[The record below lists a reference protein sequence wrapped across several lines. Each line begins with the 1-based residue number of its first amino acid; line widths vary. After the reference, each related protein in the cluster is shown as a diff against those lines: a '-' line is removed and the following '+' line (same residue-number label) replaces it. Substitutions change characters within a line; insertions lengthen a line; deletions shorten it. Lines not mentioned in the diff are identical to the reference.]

1 LTKSKKSSPF
11 TGMKNTHKEYGE
23 NEMLEQIKIERRCL
37 VKRNQIINYNLIAS
51 LKATIE
57 G

>member
-1 LTKSKKSSPF
+1 
-11 TGMKNTHKEYGE
+11 MKNTHKEYGE